1 MKKQACIYVDTEL
14 LKFAH
19 EKRLNVSGIANNA
32 LKEFI
37 LEFEEEFETNSAD
50 LMLVSQKGSDNSG
63 SEEIRTPDLRRV
75 KATSYH

>member
-1 MKKQACIYVDTEL
+1 MKKQAGIYVDAES

-32 LKEFI
+32 LKQFI
-37 LEFEEEFETNSAD
+37 LEFEEVFETNSAD

-63 SEEIRTPDLRRV
+63 SVGTRTQDLRRV
-75 KATSYH
+75 KATSF